1 MAIDIATNQKVG
13 GSNPFRRTKNT
24 EAVFYCFGV
33 FLIIIGRDSNK
44 AGECEA
50 FGRKQPGGLFSLPW
64 ATSAARRQPRQRRKI
79 PSGVPKKHMHRFG
92 VCAFLMP
99 KCRKGFEQGGQHAR
113 PLPAADEGSACWRS
127 GRKNPFRHTK

>member
-24 EAVFYCFGV
+24 KAVFYCFGV
-33 FLIIIGRDSNK
+33 FLITIGRDSNK

-64 ATSAARRQPRQRRKI
+64 ATSAARRQPRQRRK
-79 PSGVPKKHMHRFG
+79 
-92 VCAFLMP
+92 
-99 KCRKGFEQGGQHAR
+99 
-113 PLPAADEGSACWRS
+113 
-127 GRKNPFRHTK
+127 NPFRRTKKAHTPFWCVCFFNAKMQEGIRTRRATRATAACGR